1 MTAADGRTWRQD
13 LLLLLVM
20 VLSLVL
26 GVVL

>member
-1 MTAADGRTWRQD
+1 MTPADGRTWRQD

-20 VLSLVL
+20 VLSIVL